1 MLISKSLIKQFG
13 LDLFTYLFSSTKDL
27 SHYFYRLSILVSY
40 TNSYIIFIFYCLFEL
55 RVSLKNDLCYHSRL
69 FLNLIFTNNHST
81 VYLTAFSHKLSSLSF
96 CLLFKLVSFLN
107 DLRYHSAVFLNLFL
121 LRTILVNSIVLY
133 TGFFYKD
140 VCYNSAVFIN
150 LFLEYNSAFRK
161 IFSLSTLKTSAKSKT
176 MLG

>member
-27 SHYFYRLSILVSY
+27 SHYFYRLSILLSY
-40 TNSYIIFIFYCLFEL
+40 TNSYTIFIFYCLFEL
-55 RVSLKNDLCYHSRL
+55 RVSLKNDLCYHSSL
-69 FLNLIFTNNHST
+69 FLNLIFTNNLRYHST

-121 LRTILVNSIVLY
+121 LRTILVNSIVL
-133 TGFFYKD
+133 
-140 VCYNSAVFIN
+140 
-150 LFLEYNSAFRK
+150 
-161 IFSLSTLKTSAKSKT
+161 
-176 MLG
+176 